1 MELFP
6 PLSFFYKAIADD
18 TRIGTTHISLYMALL
33 QQWNLSGGLNPV
45 EVRRSAL
52 MKLAKINARH
62 TYNRC
67 MNSLE
72 EYGYIKYLP
81 SVNSFVPSK
90 VFINFLYQNEKEM
103 TS

>member
-6 PLSFFYKAIADD
+6 PLSLFYNAIADD
-18 TRIGTTHISLYMALL
+18 TRIGATHISLYMALL
-33 QQWNLSGGLNPV
+33 QQWNLNGGLNPV
-45 EVRRSAL
+45 EVKRSVL
-52 MKLAKINARH
+52 MKLAKINARY

-81 SVNSFVPSK
+81 SANSFVPSK
-90 VFINFLYQNEKEM
+90 IFINSLNQNESNE
-103 TS
+103 